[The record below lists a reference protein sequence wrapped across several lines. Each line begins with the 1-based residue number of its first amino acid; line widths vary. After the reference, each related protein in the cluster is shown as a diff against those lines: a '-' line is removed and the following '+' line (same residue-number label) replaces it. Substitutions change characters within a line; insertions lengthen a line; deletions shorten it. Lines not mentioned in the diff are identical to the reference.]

1 MKEVVNVCFVDF
13 PTKARGMVTANAD
26 GSYTILLNSRLSFE
40 QQRKAFRHEMWHI
53 QNHDFE
59 RADTVGVQ
67 QIEYEAHQH
76 DKEERGFRGE
86 TTVIQRDF

>member
-1 MKEVVNVCFVDF
+1 MKEVVSVHFVDF

-40 QQRKAFRHEMWHI
+40 QQRKTFRHEMRHI

-59 RADTVGVQ
+59 KTDVDE
-67 QIEYEAHQH
+67 IEYEAHKH
-76 DKEERGFRGE
+76 DKEERGLRP
-86 TTVIQRDF
+86 